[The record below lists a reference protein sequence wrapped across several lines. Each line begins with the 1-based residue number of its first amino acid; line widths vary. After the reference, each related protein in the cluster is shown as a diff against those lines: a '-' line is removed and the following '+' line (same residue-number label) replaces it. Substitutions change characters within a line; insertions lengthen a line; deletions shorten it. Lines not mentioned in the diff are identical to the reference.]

1 MNGVIYAAGAVC
13 WRVIDSKLRILVIH
27 RSRYNDV
34 SLPKGKVDPGESLP
48 QSAVRE
54 TEEETGL
61 NVALGV
67 PLGVTRYTMPK
78 GLDKVVHYW
87 AAEVTEAAQLA
98 SAFLPNSEVA
108 ALEWVSL
115 KKARTL
121 LTYPRDVEIID
132 NFKALV
138 DQGVTATYAM
148 IVLRHGKA
156 VSPDKFHGDDHDR
169 TLTDRGRAQ
178 AKNVAPSI
186 AAWRPGKI
194 ITSSAKRCRSTVAP
208 LGKLLGLHAKPVETI
223 SQRAYESGQA
233 DVRGLVGKLVR
244 HKQTAV
250 LCSHGP
256 VIPEIIR
263 EIALATGTPTGS
275 YVQSS
280 AALETGGYSV
290 VHLSHT
296 LPASGIIA
304 IESHEPHA

>member
-1 MNGVIYAAGAVC
+1 MNAAIYASGAVC
-13 WRVIDSKLRILVIH
+13 WRIIDSKLRILLIH

-34 SLPKGKVDPGESLP
+34 SLPKGKVDAGESLP
-48 QSAVRE
+48 QAAVRE
-54 TEEETGL
+54 IEEETGL
-61 NVALGV
+61 KVALGV

-78 GLDKVVHYW
+78 GIDKVVHYW
-87 AAEVTEAAQLA
+87 AAEVTDEAQLA

-115 KKARTL
+115 KKARTML
-121 LTYPRDVEIID
+121 SYPRDAEILD

-138 DQGVTATYAM
+138 DQGVTSTYAM

-156 VSPDKFHGDDHDR
+156 ISPEKFDGDDHDR

-178 AKNVAPSI
+178 AANVAAAI
-186 AAWRPGKI
+186 AAWGPEKI
-194 ITSSAKRCRSTVAP
+194 VTSTAKRCRSTVVP
-208 LGKLLGLHAKPVETI
+208 LEKLMGLQARRTDAI
-223 SQRAYESGQA
+223 SQRAYEWGES
-233 DVRGLVGKLVR
+233 DVRGVIGKLVR
-244 HKQTAV
+244 AKQSAV
-250 LCSHGP
+250 VCSHGP

-275 YVQSS
+275 YVRSS

-290 VHLSHT
+290 VHLSRT

-304 IESHEPHA
+304 IESHEPHI

>member
-1 MNGVIYAAGAVC
+1 MNGAIYASGALC
-13 WRVIDSKLRILVIH
+13 WRIIDSKLRILLIH

-48 QSAVRE
+48 QAAVRE
-54 TEEETGL
+54 IEEETGL
-61 NVALGV
+61 KVALGV

-87 AAEVTEAAQLA
+87 AAEVTEDAQLA
-98 SAFLPNSEVA
+98 STFLPNSEVA
-108 ALEWVSL
+108 GLEWVSL

-121 LTYPRDVEIID
+121 LTYPRDAEIID

-138 DQGVTATYAM
+138 DQGVTSTYSM

-156 VSPDKFHGDDHDR
+156 ISPEKFDGDDHDR

-178 AKNVAPSI
+178 AENVAPAI
-186 AAWRPGKI
+186 ASWGPQKI
-194 ITSSAKRCRSTVAP
+194 VSSSAKRCRMTVKP
-208 LGKLLGLHAKPVETI
+208 LGELLGLPVNKTDAI
-223 SQRAYESGQA
+223 SQRFYESG
-233 DVRGLVGKLVR
+233 DSGVREVVGKLVR
-244 HKQTAV
+244 NRRTAV

-275 YVQSS
+275 YVRSS
-280 AALETGGYSV
+280 AALDTGGYSV
-290 VHLSHT
+290 VHLSRT

-304 IESHEPHA
+304 IESHEPHV